1 MTEYLLSAGI
11 CMAIVSILLI
21 GMAISNV
28 SKGQYAKRFFFFA
41 TSCLVLTLVVVSSLS
56 SSADA
61 SQTDNG
67 VNRSG
72 SEDPTVYS
80 ATSTKKLHKEPA
92 TLIKAIDGDT
102 VKLMYKG
109 QPMTF
114 RLLLVDTP
122 ETKHP
127 KKGVEKYG
135 PEASAFTKK
144 MVENAKKIEVEFD
157 KGQRTDKYGRGLAYI
172 YADGKMVNEA
182 LVRQGLA
189 KVAYV
194 YKPNNTHEQLL
205 RKSEAQAKKEKLNI
219 WSEDNADSSQ

>member
-1 MTEYLLSAGI
+1 MTEYFLSAGI
-11 CMAIVSILLI
+11 FTAIVSLVLVV
-21 GMAISNV
+21 MAISKF
-28 SKGQYAKRFFFFA
+28 SKRQTAKRFLFFSI
-41 TSCLVLTLVVVSSLS
+41 SCLVLTLVVVSNFNQ
-56 SSADA
+56 SAGA
-61 SQTDNG
+61 SQLTDEEGNS
-67 VNRSG
+67 NATEYSK
-72 SEDPTVYS
+72 S
-80 ATSTKKLHKEPA
+80 ATTKLHKEPA

-109 QPMTF
+109 KAMTF
-114 RLLLVDTP
+114 RLLLIDTP

-135 PEASAFTKK
+135 PEASAFTKN

-157 KGQRTDKYGRGLAYI
+157 KGQKTDKYGRGLAYI
-172 YADGKMVNEA
+172 YADGKMVNQA

-205 RKSEAQAKKEKLNI
+205 RKSEAQAKKEHLNI
-219 WSEDNADSSQ
+219 WSEGNAE

>member
-1 MTEYLLSAGI
+1 MTEYFLSAGI
-11 CMAIVSILLI
+11 FTAIVSLVLVV
-21 GMAISNV
+21 MAISKF
-28 SKGQYAKRFFFFA
+28 SKRQTAKRFLFFSI
-41 TSCLVLTLVVVSSLS
+41 SCLVLTLVVVSNFNQ
-56 SSADA
+56 SAGA
-61 SQTDNG
+61 SQLTDEEGNS
-67 VNRSG
+67 NATEYSK
-72 SEDPTVYS
+72 S
-80 ATSTKKLHKEPA
+80 ATTKLHKEPA

-109 QPMTF
+109 KPMTF
-114 RLLLVDTP
+114 RLLLIDTP

-135 PEASAFTKK
+135 PEASAFTKN

-157 KGQRTDKYGRGLAYI
+157 KGQKTDKYGRGLAYI
-172 YADGKMVNEA
+172 YADGKMVNQA

-205 RKSEAQAKKEKLNI
+205 RKSEAQAKKEHLNI
-219 WSEDNADSSQ
+219 WSEGNAE

>member
-1 MTEYLLSAGI
+1 MTEYFLSAGI
-11 CMAIVSILLI
+11 FTAIVSLVLVV
-21 GMAISNV
+21 MAISKF
-28 SKGQYAKRFFFFA
+28 SKRQTAKRFLFFSI
-41 TSCLVLTLVVVSSLS
+41 SCLVLTLVVVSNFNQ
-56 SSADA
+56 SAGA
-61 SQTDNG
+61 SQLTDEEGNS
-67 VNRSG
+67 NAT
-72 SEDPTVYS
+72 EYS
-80 ATSTKKLHKEPA
+80 KSTTTKLHKEPA

-109 QPMTF
+109 KPMTF
-114 RLLLVDTP
+114 RLLLIDTP

-135 PEASAFTKK
+135 PEASAFTKN

-157 KGQRTDKYGRGLAYI
+157 KGQKTDKYGRGLAYI
-172 YADGKMVNEA
+172 YADGKMVNQA

-205 RKSEAQAKKEKLNI
+205 RKSEAQAKKEHLNI
-219 WSEDNADSSQ
+219 WSEGNAE

>member
-1 MTEYLLSAGI
+1 M
-11 CMAIVSILLI
+11 
-21 GMAISNV
+21 
-28 SKGQYAKRFFFFA
+28 
-41 TSCLVLTLVVVSSLS
+41 LTLVVASSLS
-56 SSADA
+56 SSANA

-127 KKGVEKYG
+127 KKV
-135 PEASAFTKK
+135 
-144 MVENAKKIEVEFD
+144 
-157 KGQRTDKYGRGLAYI
+157 
-172 YADGKMVNEA
+172 
-182 LVRQGLA
+182 
-189 KVAYV
+189 
-194 YKPNNTHEQLL
+194 
-205 RKSEAQAKKEKLNI
+205 
-219 WSEDNADSSQ
+219 

>member
-28 SKGQYAKRFFFFA
+28 SKEQYAKRFFFFA
-41 TSCLVLTLVVVSSLS
+41 TSCLVLTLVVASSLS
-56 SSADA
+56 SSANA

-144 MVENAKKIEVEFD
+144 
-157 KGQRTDKYGRGLAYI
+157 
-172 YADGKMVNEA
+172 
-182 LVRQGLA
+182 
-189 KVAYV
+189 
-194 YKPNNTHEQLL
+194 
-205 RKSEAQAKKEKLNI
+205 
-219 WSEDNADSSQ
+219 

>member
-56 SSADA
+56 SSANA

-67 VNRSG
+67 VNI
-72 SEDPTVYS
+72 YS

-144 MVENAKKIEVEFD
+144 MVENANKIEVEFD

-219 WSEDNADSSQ
+219 WSEDNADSGQ

>member
-1 MTEYLLSAGI
+1 MTEYFLSAGI
-11 CMAIVSILLI
+11 FTAIVSLVLVV
-21 GMAISNV
+21 MAISKF
-28 SKGQYAKRFFFFA
+28 SKRQIAKRFLFFSI
-41 TSCLVLTLVVVSSLS
+41 SCLVLTLVVVSNFNQ
-56 SSADA
+56 SAGA
-61 SQTDNG
+61 SQLTDEEGNS
-67 VNRSG
+67 NATEYSK
-72 SEDPTVYS
+72 S
-80 ATSTKKLHKEPA
+80 ATTKLHKEPA

-109 QPMTF
+109 KPMTF
-114 RLLLVDTP
+114 RLLLIDTP

-135 PEASAFTKK
+135 PEASAFTKN

-157 KGQRTDKYGRGLAYI
+157 KGQKTDKYGRGLAYI
-172 YADGKMVNEA
+172 YADGKMVNQA

-205 RKSEAQAKKEKLNI
+205 RKSEAQAKKEHLNI
-219 WSEDNADSSQ
+219 WSEGNAE

>member
-56 SSADA
+56 SSANA

-135 PEASAFTKK
+135 
-144 MVENAKKIEVEFD
+144 
-157 KGQRTDKYGRGLAYI
+157 RGLAYI

-219 WSEDNADSSQ
+219 WSEDNADSGQ

>member
-1 MTEYLLSAGI
+1 MTEYFLSAGI
-11 CMAIVSILLI
+11 FTAIVSLVLVV
-21 GMAISNV
+21 MAISKF
-28 SKGQYAKRFFFFA
+28 SKRQTAKRFLFFSI
-41 TSCLVLTLVVVSSLS
+41 SCLVLTLVVVSNFNQ
-56 SSADA
+56 SAGA
-61 SQTDNG
+61 SQLTDEEGNS
-67 VNRSG
+67 NATEYSK
-72 SEDPTVYS
+72 S
-80 ATSTKKLHKEPA
+80 ATTKLHKEPA

-109 QPMTF
+109 KAMTF
-114 RLLLVDTP
+114 RLLLIDTP

-135 PEASAFTKK
+135 PEASAFTKN

-157 KGQRTDKYGRGLAYI
+157 KGQKTDKYGRGLAYI
-172 YADGKMVNEA
+172 YADGKMVNQA

-205 RKSEAQAKKEKLNI
+205 RKSEAQVKKEHLNI
-219 WSEDNADSSQ
+219 WSEGNAE

>member
-1 MTEYLLSAGI
+1 MTEYFLSAGI
-11 CMAIVSILLI
+11 FTAIVSLVLI
-21 GMAISNV
+21 VMAISKL
-28 SKGQYAKRFFFFA
+28 SQRQTAKRFLFFS
-41 TSCLVLTLVVVSSLS
+41 TSCLVLTLVVISNFNQT
-56 SSADA
+56 AGA
-61 SQTDNG
+61 SQLTD
-67 VNRSG
+67 
-72 SEDPTVYS
+72 EDGNSNATEYSKS
-80 ATSTKKLHKEPA
+80 ATTKLHKEPA

-109 QPMTF
+109 KPMTF
-114 RLLLVDTP
+114 RLLLIDTP

-157 KGQRTDKYGRGLAYI
+157 KGQKTDKYGRGLAYI
-172 YADGKMVNEA
+172 YADGKMVNQA

-205 RKSEAQAKKEKLNI
+205 RKSEAQAKKEHLNI
-219 WSEDNADSSQ
+219 WSEGNAE

>member
-1 MTEYLLSAGI
+1 MTEYFLSAGI
-11 CMAIVSILLI
+11 FTAIVSLVLVV
-21 GMAISNV
+21 MAISKF
-28 SKGQYAKRFFFFA
+28 SKRQTAKRFLFFSI
-41 TSCLVLTLVVVSSLS
+41 SCLVLTLVVVSNFNQ
-56 SSADA
+56 SAGA
-61 SQTDNG
+61 SQLTDEEGNS
-67 VNRSG
+67 NATEYSK
-72 SEDPTVYS
+72 S
-80 ATSTKKLHKEPA
+80 ATTKLHKEPA

-109 QPMTF
+109 KAMTF
-114 RLLLVDTP
+114 RLLLIDTP

-135 PEASAFTKK
+135 PEASAFTKN

-157 KGQRTDKYGRGLAYI
+157 KGQKTDKYGRGLAYI
-172 YADGKMVNEA
+172 YADGKMVNQA

-205 RKSEAQAKKEKLNI
+205 RKSEAQAKKNI
-219 WSEDNADSSQ
+219 

>member
-1 MTEYLLSAGI
+1 MTEYFLSAGI
-11 CMAIVSILLI
+11 FTAIVSLVLI
-21 GMAISNV
+21 VMAISKF
-28 SKGQYAKRFFFFA
+28 SLRDTMKRFLFLS
-41 TSCLVLTLVVVSSLS
+41 TSCLVLTLVVVSNFNQ
-56 SSADA
+56 SAGAAQLADKDGN
-61 SQTDNG
+61 SNTTEY
-67 VNRSG
+67 SK
-72 SEDPTVYS
+72 S
-80 ATSTKKLHKEPA
+80 ATTKLHKEPA

-109 QPMTF
+109 KPMTF
-114 RLLLVDTP
+114 RLLLIDTP

-135 PEASAFTKK
+135 PEASAFTKR

-157 KGQRTDKYGRGLAYI
+157 KGQKTDKYGRGLAYI
-172 YADGKMVNEA
+172 YADGKMVNQA

-205 RKSEAQAKKEKLNI
+205 RKSEAQAKKEHLNI
-219 WSEDNADSSQ
+219 WSEGNAE

>member
-28 SKGQYAKRFFFFA
+28 SKEQYAKRFFFFA
-41 TSCLVLTLVVVSSLS
+41 TSCLVLTLVVASSLS
-56 SSADA
+56 SSANA

-144 MVENAKKIEVEFD
+144 MVENAKKKIEKKNLDYIVANDITSKDTGFASSDNKVIIITKEGEEFA
-157 KGQRTDKYGRGLAYI
+157 LE
-172 YADGKMVNEA
+172 KMSK
-182 LVRQGLA
+182 R
-189 KVAYV
+189 KVAR
-194 YKPNNTHEQLL
+194 NLFDIIL
-205 RKSEAQAKKEKLNI
+205 EKRIN
-219 WSEDNADSSQ
+219 